1 MLEQILVRR
10 DYPLAATF
18 GLDTSQVDPSISV
31 PGYAIPEPA
40 TLTEP
45 AARQYAA
52 FLGAAIPAADPLY
65 EFRKEVVSDIFNW
78 WMDEHSRDVLQLWGP
93 TGAGK
98 TSAFDE
104 WCARLGVPRFAAK
117 GHKMFEAHE
126 AFGHYV
132 AGPNGETVFAPGPV
146 TLAAQYGLPV
156 IINEYDR
163 IQPTRAIVFNDVFE
177 ARSFPMPGKHGEML
191 TPRAGFRCVITSN
204 TNLVEDLSGNYGTA
218 AAHDTSLLERICSIR
233 VEYPEKATEKR
244 MLDKVLVPF
253 DDDLLAYWFDQEGMK
268 VSTGTGIKEGAAIS
282 RGEFIDALIDV
293 AHKIRAQSKDG
304 GNVTDAALERTMSTR
319 ILRKWARQ
327 AVRHCGAPEKLGK
340 SALHLA
346 LKKYLSNLA
355 TESTRI
361 ALHQAVE
368 TVFGVGEAIR

>member
-1 MLEQILVRR
+1 MLDQILVRR

-18 GLDTSQVDPSISV
+18 GLDTSQVDPSIMV
-31 PGYAIPEPA
+31 PGYSIPDLA
-40 TLTEP
+40 TLTDP
-45 AARQYAA
+45 AAPQYAA
-52 FLGAAIPAADPLY
+52 FLRAAIPVADPLY

-78 WMDEHSRDVLQLWGP
+78 WMDGESRDVLQLWGP
-93 TGAGK
+93 TGSGK

-132 AGPNGETVFAPGPV
+132 SGPNGETVFAPGPV
-146 TLAAQYGLPV
+146 TMAAQYGLPV

-191 TPRAGFRCVITSN
+191 TPRGGFRCVITSN
-204 TNLVEDLSGNYGTA
+204 TNLVEDLTGNYGTA
-218 AAHDTSLLERICSIR
+218 ATHDTSLLERICSIR

-244 MLDKVLVPF
+244 MLDKVLVQF

-268 VSTGTGIKEGAAIS
+268 VSTGTGIKEGSAIS
-282 RGEFIDALIDV
+282 REEFIDALIDV

-327 AVRHCGAPEKLGK
+327 SVRHCGAPEKLGK

-346 LKKYLSNLA
+346 LRKYLSNLA

-368 TVFGVGEAIR
+368 TVFGVGEAIK